1 MNACYE
7 IKIGDAEVYSEDVVT
22 FNYNFAQRSADVT
35 RQTNQFTLRHESL
48 AIELRLNA
56 DRFFSSL
63 DTEERD
69 AESR

>member
-1 MNACYE
+1 MNACCE
-7 IKIGDAEVYSEDVVT
+7 ITIGSADIYSEDVLT
-22 FNYNFAQRSADVT
+22 FTSHFATRSADVT
-35 RQTNQFTLRHESL
+35 RQSNHFTVRSESL
-48 AIELRLNA
+48 ALELRLNA